1 MSVNVKEPSKNKSHS
16 LTWNKLVLPWLYV
29 SRLGI
34 TVHSNPGISLA
45 RLDLA
50 IQVGPPRESPGG
62 HLPAAIRDLAAI
74 TKLRLAH
81 VKVY

>member
-1 MSVNVKEPSKNKSHS
+1 MPVNGTIKSSVLEVK
-16 LTWNKLVLPWLYV
+16 VALPWLYV
-29 SRLGI
+29 SRLRI

-45 RLDLA
+45 CLDLA

-62 HLPAAIRDLAAI
+62 HLLTAIRDLAAI

-81 VKVY
+81 AKVH